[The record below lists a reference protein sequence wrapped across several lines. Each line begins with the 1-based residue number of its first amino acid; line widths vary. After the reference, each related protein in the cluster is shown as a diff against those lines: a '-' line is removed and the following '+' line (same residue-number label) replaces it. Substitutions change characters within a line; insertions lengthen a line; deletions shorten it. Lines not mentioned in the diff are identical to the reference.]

1 VHIRR
6 QTISLDADNAT
17 ETKWGLG
24 LDNYLDLP
32 AENIFNFGL
41 VSLNTLGRL

>member
-6 QTISLDADNAT
+6 QTTSPDADKTA

-41 VSLNTLGRL
+41 VSINAPRRI